1 VVERYVDGPSWPEGN
16 LEEFMAID
24 PHNPRRDRELG
35 MERPITRRDFIDGV
49 AVAIGGAS
57 LLAQNA
63 SAATAFPQDRPGYDP
78 PTLIGMRG
86 SHEGSYDYAHAL
98 RDGKIFK
105 SAVAPNDTREKYDLV
120 VVGGGISGLAAAYFY
135 RARTNP
141 EAKILILDNHDDFGG
156 HAKRNE
162 FRPNGRLL
170 ITNGG
175 TLSIESPFDYSRE
188 ARGLLTELGIDPVAL
203 EANSEKITDRS
214 ALSGLRNGF
223 FFDKETFG
231 TDRLV
236 VGLPGGRRGAAA
248 PGASWK
254 EFLAKTPLSEQA
266 QADIARLQEEQVDYL
281 PGLSDDEKK
290 DRLSRISYK
299 DFLLNVVK
307 VHPDVIPFYQ
317 TRTHGLYGVGI
328 DAVGALELWPN
339 SPGFQGMNLKPGPYR
354 RLSFTALG
362 EHIPKKPYEY
372 HFPDGNATI
381 ARLLLRSLIPGAMP
395 GHTAEDSVL
404 ANVDYGQLD
413 RAGSP
418 IRIRLG
424 STCLRAR
431 HVGNLPSSKE
441 VEIVYG
447 RRQEMYSVRSN
458 SVILSCWN
466 MMIPYLCPELPA
478 KQREALK
485 YGVKVPLVYTAVALR
500 NWTAFKTLGLR
511 GVQTPGMYHS
521 TVNLEQPTD
530 IGDYRPELSPE
541 QPILARM
548 LRTPCKPGLSARDQQ
563 RAGHVDLLSTPF
575 STFERNIRDQFARI
589 LGAGGFDPARDIDAI
604 TVNRWPHGYAY
615 EYNYLWDPEWPKGQS
630 PCELGRQ
637 RFGRISIANSD
648 AAAAAYTDQ
657 AIDQAY
663 RAVQE
668 QLASGA

>member
-1 VVERYVDGPSWPEGN
+1 
-16 LEEFMAID
+16 MAV
-24 PHNPRRDRELG
+24 PNHKPNAQRDRELG
-35 MERPITRRDFIDGV
+35 MDRPITRRDFIDGV
-49 AVAIGGAS
+49 AVALGAAGFA
-57 LLAQNA
+57 AQNA
-63 SAATAFPQDRPGYDP
+63 GAATGFPQDQPGYDP
-78 PTLIGMRG
+78 PTLTGMRG
-86 SHEGSYDYAHAL
+86 SHDGSYTYAHAL
-98 RDGKIFK
+98 RDGTVFK
-105 SAVAPNDTREKYDLV
+105 NSGTPEDTKEKYDLV
-120 VVGGGISGLAAAYFY
+120 IVGGGISGLAAAYFY
-135 RARTNP
+135 RARNRS
-141 EAKILILDNHDDFGG
+141 AKILILDNHDDFGG

-162 FRPNGRLL
+162 FRPGGRLF

-175 TLSIESPFDYSRE
+175 TLGIESPFDYSKE

-203 EANSEKITDRS
+203 EAKSEKITDRT
-214 ALSGLRNGF
+214 ALAGLQNSV

-236 VGLPGGRRGAAA
+236 AGLPGGRRGSAAA
-248 PGASWK
+248 GGSSSAAWK
-254 EFLAKTPLSEQA
+254 EFLEKTPLSEQA
-266 QADIARLQEEQVDYL
+266 RADILRLQEEKIDYL
-281 PGLSDDEKK
+281 PGLSDEEKK

-299 DFLLNVVK
+299 DFLLKVVK

-328 DAVGALELWPN
+328 DAVGALELWPY
-339 SPGFQGMNLKPGPYR
+339 SPGFQGLNLKPGPYR

-362 EHIPKKPYEY
+362 EHILKQPYEY

-381 ARLLLRSLIPGAMP
+381 ARMLVRSLIPESMP
-395 GHTAEDSVL
+395 GRSAEDSVL
-404 ANVDYGQLD
+404 ANVDYSRLD

-431 HVGNLPSSKE
+431 HAGNPASAKE

-447 RRQEMYSVRSN
+447 REHQMYAVRAN
-458 SVILSCWN
+458 SVILACWN

-478 KQREALK
+478 PQREALK

-500 NWTAFKTLGLR
+500 NWTAFKKLGIR

-521 TVNLEQPTD
+521 TLNLEQPTD
-530 IGDYRPELSPE
+530 IADYRPALAPE

-563 RAGHVDLLSTPF
+563 RAGHADLLMTPF
-575 STFERNIRDQFARI
+575 STFERNIRDQFARV
-589 LGAGGFDPARDIDAI
+589 LEGGGFDPGRDIEAI

-615 EYNYLWDPEWPKGQS
+615 EYNYLWDPEWPKGQA
-630 PCELGRQ
+630 PCEIGRR

-663 RAVQE
+663 RAVEE
-668 QLASGA
+668 QLSAGA

>member
-1 VVERYVDGPSWPEGN
+1 MNS
-16 LEEFMAID
+16 
-24 PHNPRRDRELG
+24 DRELG
-35 MERPITRRDFIDGV
+35 MDLPITRRDFLDGV
-49 AVAIGGAS
+49 AVAVGGAS

-63 SAATAFPQDRPGYDP
+63 GAATAFPQDRPRYDP
-78 PTLIGMRG
+78 PTLTGMRG
-86 SHEGSYDYAHAL
+86 SHDGSYSYAHAL
-98 RDGKIFK
+98 RDGK
-105 SAVAPNDTREKYDLV
+105 AVGTAVDTGETYDLV
-120 VVGGGISGLAAAYFY
+120 IVGGGISGLAAAYFY

-141 EAKILILDNHDDFGG
+141 SAKILIIDNHDDFGG

-162 FRPNGRLL
+162 FRPGGRLF

-175 TLSIESPFDYSRE
+175 TLGIESPFDYSNE
-188 ARGLLTELGIDPVAL
+188 ARGLLSELGIDPVTL
-203 EANSEKITDRS
+203 EEKSEKITDRS
-214 ALSGLRNGF
+214 ALGGLQNAF

-231 TDRLV
+231 ADRLV
-236 VGLPGGRRGAAA
+236 VGLPGRRGAASA
-248 PGASWK
+248 PAASPTWK

-266 QADIARLQEEQVDYL
+266 RADIDRLQEAHIDYM

-290 DRLSRISYK
+290 DRLSRMSYK
-299 DFLLNVVK
+299 AFLLDVVK

-339 SPGFQGMNLKPGPYR
+339 SPGFQGLNLKPGPFH
-354 RLSFTALG
+354 RLSFTAMG

-381 ARLLLRSLIPGAMP
+381 ARLLVRALIPGAMP

-404 ANVDYGQLD
+404 ANVDYRQLD
-413 RAGSP
+413 KSDSP
-418 IRIRLG
+418 LRIRLS

-431 HVGNLPSSKE
+431 HLGNPATAKE

-447 RRQEMYSVRSN
+447 REKQLYSVRAK
-458 SVILSCWN
+458 SVVLGCWN
-466 MMIPYLCPELPA
+466 MMIPYLCPELPK
-478 KQREALK
+478 KQQEALH

-500 NWTAFKTLGLR
+500 NWTAFKKLGVR

-521 TVNLEQPTD
+521 TLNLEQPTD
-530 IGDYRPELSPE
+530 IGDYRPALSPE
-541 QPILARM
+541 QPIVVRM

-575 STFERNIRDQFARI
+575 STFERNLRDQFARV
-589 LGAGGFDPARDIDAI
+589 LGGGGFDPARDIDAI

-615 EYNYLWDPEWPKGQS
+615 EYNFLWDPEWPKGES
-630 PCELGRQ
+630 PCEIGRK

-663 RAVQE
+663 RAVNE
-668 QLASGA
+668 QLT

>member
-1 VVERYVDGPSWPEGN
+1 MS
-16 LEEFMAID
+16 
-24 PHNPRRDRELG
+24 HDRELG
-35 MERPITRRDFIDGV
+35 MDRPITRRDFLDGV
-49 AVAIGGAS
+49 AVAVGGAGV
-57 LLAQNA
+57 LAGNA
-63 SAATAFPQDRPGYDP
+63 AAATAFAQDRPGYDP
-78 PTLIGMRG
+78 PTLTGMRG
-86 SHEGSYDYAHAL
+86 SHDGSYSYAHAL
-98 RDGKIFK
+98 RDGNFWKTAGPPI
-105 SAVAPNDTREKYDLV
+105 DTRESYDLV

-135 RARTNP
+135 RTKTNAAAR
-141 EAKILILDNHDDFGG
+141 ILIIDNHDDFGG

-162 FRPNGRLL
+162 FRPGGRLL

-175 TLSIESPFDYSRE
+175 TLSIESPFDYSPE
-188 ARGLLTELGIDPVAL
+188 ARGLLSELGIDPVVL
-203 EANSEKITDRS
+203 EENSEKITDRS
-214 ALSGLRNGF
+214 ALQGLQNGF
-223 FFDKETFG
+223 FFDRETFG

-236 VGLPGGRRGAAA
+236 VGMPGGRRGAAVT
-248 PGASWK
+248 GTTWK

-266 QADIARLQEEQVDYL
+266 QADIVRLQNEHIDYM
-281 PGLSDDEKK
+281 PGLSDDQKK

-339 SPGFQGMNLKPGPYR
+339 SPGFQGLNLTPGPYR

-381 ARLLLRSLIPGAMP
+381 ARLLVRSLIPASMP
-395 GHTAEDSVL
+395 GRTAGDSVL
-404 ANVDYGQLD
+404 ANVDYSQLD
-413 RAGSP
+413 RSDSP
-418 IRIRLG
+418 IHIRLG

-431 HVGNLPSSKE
+431 QQEKE
-441 VEIVYG
+441 VEVVYG
-447 RRQEMYSVRSN
+447 RDQQLYAVRAKSA
-458 SVILSCWN
+458 ILGCWN
-466 MMIPYLCPELPA
+466 MMIPYLCPDLPP
-478 KQREALK
+478 KQKEALH

-500 NWTAFKTLGLR
+500 NWSAFKKLGIR

-521 TVNLEQPTD
+521 TLNLEQPTD
-530 IGDYRPELSPE
+530 IGDYRPSISPD
-541 QPILARM
+541 QPILVRM

-563 RAGHVDLLSTPF
+563 RAGHADLLSTPF
-575 STFERNIRDQFARI
+575 STFERNIRDQFARV
-589 LGAGGFDPARDIDAI
+589 LETGGFDPARDIQAI

-615 EYNYLWDPEWPKGQS
+615 EYNFLWDPEWPKGES
-630 PCELGRQ
+630 PCEIGRK

-668 QLASGA
+668 QLSEQSK

>member
-1 VVERYVDGPSWPEGN
+1 MN
-16 LEEFMAID
+16 
-24 PHNPRRDRELG
+24 RDRELG
-35 MERPITRRDFIDGV
+35 MDRPITRRDFLDGV

-57 LLAQNA
+57 LLASQA
-63 SAATAFPQDRPGYDP
+63 GAATVFPQDRPGYAP
-78 PTLIGMRG
+78 PTLTGMRG

-98 RDGKIFK
+98 RDGDAFQ
-105 SAVAPNDTREKYDLV
+105 SAGTPVDTRETYDLV
-120 VVGGGISGLAAAYFY
+120 IVGGGISGLAAAYFY
-135 RARTNP
+135 RARNAS
-141 EAKILILDNHDDFGG
+141 AKILILDNHDDFGG

-162 FRPNGRLL
+162 FRPGGRLL

-175 TLSIESPFDYSRE
+175 TLSIESPFDYSKE
-188 ARGLLTELGIDPVAL
+188 ARGLLSELGIEPVAL
-203 EANSEKITDRS
+203 EEKSEKITDRT
-214 ALSGLRNGF
+214 AFQGLRGAV

-236 VGLPGGRRGAAA
+236 VGMPSGGRGPAA
-248 PGASWK
+248 PGLTWK
-254 EFLAKTPLSEQA
+254 EFLAQTPLSEQA
-266 QADIARLQEEQVDYL
+266 QADIARLQEEKVDYM

-290 DRLSRISYK
+290 DRLSRMSYK

-339 SPGFQGMNLKPGPYR
+339 SPGFQGMNLEPGPYR

-362 EHIPKKPYEY
+362 EHIPKQPYEY

-381 ARLLLRSLIPGAMP
+381 ARLLMRSLIKGAMP
-395 GHTAEDSVL
+395 GSTAEDSVL
-404 ANVDYGQLD
+404 ANTDYSRLD
-413 RAGSP
+413 QADSQV
-418 IRIRLG
+418 RIRLG

-431 HVGNLPSSKE
+431 HVGDPATAKE

-447 RRQEMYSVRSN
+447 REQQMYSVRAK
-458 SVILSCWN
+458 SVILGCWN

-478 KQREALK
+478 KQQEALH

-500 NWTAFKTLGLR
+500 NWTAFKKLGMR
-511 GVQTPGMYHS
+511 GAQTPGMYH
-521 TVNLEQPTD
+521 TTLNLELPTN
-530 IGDYRPELSPE
+530 IGEYRPEISPE

-563 RAGHVDLLSTPF
+563 RVGHADLLSTPF
-575 STFERNIRDQFARI
+575 STFERNIRDQFARV
-589 LGAGGFDPARDIDAI
+589 LGPGGFDPARDIDAI

-615 EYNYLWDPEWPKGQS
+615 EYNFLWDPEWPKGES
-630 PCELGRQ
+630 PCEIGRQ

-663 RAVQE
+663 RAVRE
-668 QLASGA
+668 QLAITS

>member
-1 VVERYVDGPSWPEGN
+1 MNS
-16 LEEFMAID
+16 
-24 PHNPRRDRELG
+24 DRELG
-35 MERPITRRDFIDGV
+35 MDRPITRRDFLDGV
-49 AVAIGGAS
+49 AVAVGGAS
-57 LLAQNA
+57 LLAENA
-63 SAATAFPQDRPGYDP
+63 SAATTFPQDRSGYDP
-78 PTLIGMRG
+78 PTLTGMRG
-86 SHEGSYDYAHAL
+86 SHDGSYDYAHTL
-98 RDGKIFK
+98 RDGNFWK
-105 SAVAPNDTREKYDLV
+105 SAGTPVDTGETYDLV

-135 RARTNP
+135 RAKTNP
-141 EAKILILDNHDDFGG
+141 AAKILIIDNHDDFGG

-162 FRPNGRLL
+162 FRPGGRLL

-175 TLSIESPFDYSRE
+175 TLSIESPFDYSKQ
-188 ARGLLTELGIDPVAL
+188 ARGLLSELGIDPETL
-203 EANSEKITDRS
+203 EAKSEKITDRS
-214 ALSGLRNGF
+214 AFQGLQGAF

-236 VGLPGGRRGAAA
+236 VGLPGGRRGAA
-248 PGASWK
+248 PGAAPAGPTWK
-254 EFLAKTPLSEQA
+254 EFLTKTPLSDQA
-266 QADIARLQEEQVDYL
+266 KADIARLQEEHVDYL
-281 PGLSDDEKK
+281 PGLSDEEKK
-290 DRLSRISYK
+290 DKLSRISYK

-362 EHIPKKPYEY
+362 EHIPKQPYEY

-381 ARLLLRSLIPGAMP
+381 ARLLVRALIPAAMP
-395 GHTAEDSVL
+395 GRTAEDSVL
-404 ANVDYGQLD
+404 ANVDYSRLD
-413 RAGSP
+413 RSDSP
-418 IRIRLG
+418 VRIRLG
-424 STCLRAR
+424 STCVRAR
-431 HVGNLPSSKE
+431 HLGDAAKAKE

-447 RRQEMYSVRSN
+447 REKQLYTVRAKSA
-458 SVILSCWN
+458 ILGCWN
-466 MMIPYLCPELPA
+466 MMIPYLCPDLPP
-478 KQREALK
+478 KQKEALH

-500 NWTAFKTLGLR
+500 NWTAFKKLGMR

-521 TVNLEQPTD
+521 TLNLEQPTD
-530 IGDYRPELSPE
+530 IADYRPAMSPD
-541 QPILARM
+541 QPIVVRM

-563 RAGHVDLLSTPF
+563 RAGHADLLSTPF
-575 STFERNIRDQFARI
+575 STFERNIRDQFARV
-589 LGAGGFDPARDIDAI
+589 LGPGGLDPARDIDAI

-615 EYNYLWDPEWPKGQS
+615 EYNFLWDPEWPKGES
-630 PCELGRQ
+630 PCEIGRK

-668 QLASGA
+668 QLS

>member
-1 VVERYVDGPSWPEGN
+1 
-16 LEEFMAID
+16 MAAD
-24 PHNPRRDRELG
+24 SHNPQRDRELG

-57 LLAQNA
+57 LLAQDA
-63 SAATAFPQDRPGYDP
+63 PAETAFPQDQPGYDP
-78 PTLIGMRG
+78 PTLTGVRG

-105 SAVAPNDTREKYDLV
+105 SSVAPTDTRENYDLV

-141 EAKILILDNHDDFGG
+141 AAKILILDNHDDFGG

-162 FRPNGRLL
+162 FRPNGRLF

-214 ALSGLRNGF
+214 ALQGLQNGF

-231 TDRLV
+231 MDRLV

-248 PGASWK
+248 PGVSWK

-266 QADIARLQEEQVDYL
+266 RADIARLQEEHIDYL
-281 PGLSDDEKK
+281 PGLSDDQKK

-299 DFLLNVVK
+299 DFLLNLVK
-307 VHPDVIPFYQ
+307 VHPEVIPFYQ

-339 SPGFQGMNLKPGPYR
+339 SPGFQGMNLKPGPYPR
-354 RLSFTALG
+354 MSFTALG
-362 EHIPKKPYEY
+362 EHIPKQPYEY

-404 ANVDYGQLD
+404 ANVDYRQLD

-418 IRIRLG
+418 IRVRLG
-424 STCLRAR
+424 STCLHAH

-447 RRQEMYSVRSN
+447 RQQQMYSVRSN
-458 SVILSCWN
+458 SVILACWN
-466 MMIPYLCPELPA
+466 MMIPYLCPELPG

-500 NWTAFKTLGLR
+500 NWTAFKTMGIR

-521 TVNLEQPTD
+521 TLNLEQPTD

-541 QPILARM
+541 QSILVRM
-548 LRTPCKPGLSARDQQ
+548 LRTPCKPGLPARDQQ
-563 RAGHVDLLSTPF
+563 RAGHLDLLTTPF

-615 EYNYLWDPEWPKGQS
+615 EYNYLWDPEWPKGES
-630 PCELGRQ
+630 PCEIGRQ

>member
-1 VVERYVDGPSWPEGN
+1 MN
-16 LEEFMAID
+16 
-24 PHNPRRDRELG
+24 RDRELG
-35 MERPITRRDFIDGV
+35 MDRPITRRDFLDGV

-57 LLAQNA
+57 LLAGNA
-63 SAATAFPQDRPGYDP
+63 SAATTFPQDRPGYDP
-78 PTLIGMRG
+78 PTLTGMRG
-86 SHEGSYDYAHAL
+86 SHDGSYDYAHSL
-98 RDGKIFK
+98 RDGK
-105 SAVAPNDTREKYDLV
+105 AVGMPVDTGEAYDLV

-135 RARTNP
+135 RARNP
-141 EAKILILDNHDDFGG
+141 SAKILILDNHDDFGG

-162 FRPNGRLL
+162 FRPGGRLL

-175 TLSIESPFDYSRE
+175 TLSIESPFDYSKE
-188 ARGLLTELGIDPVAL
+188 ARGLLSELGIDPVTL
-203 EANSEKITDRS
+203 EANSEKITDRT
-214 ALSGLRNGF
+214 ALQGLQNAV

-236 VGLPGGRRGAAA
+236 VGMPGGRRGTAGAPSAAA
-248 PGASWK
+248 ATWK
-254 EFLAKTPLSEQA
+254 EFLAKTPLSQQA
-266 QADIARLQEEQVDYL
+266 QADIVRLQEEHVDYM

-290 DRLSRISYK
+290 DRLSRMSYK

-317 TRTHGLYGVGI
+317 TRSHGLYGVGI
-328 DAVGALELWPN
+328 DAVGALELWPS
-339 SPGFQGMNLKPGPYR
+339 SPGFQGLNLKPGPYR

-362 EHIPKKPYEY
+362 EHIPKQPYEY

-381 ARLLLRSLIPGAMP
+381 ARLLVRSLIPGAMP
-395 GHTAEDSVL
+395 GRTAEDSIL
-404 ANVDYGQLD
+404 ANADYSTLD
-413 RAGSP
+413 KSDSP
-418 IRIRLG
+418 VRIRLG

-431 HVGNLPSSKE
+431 HQGNPSSAKE

-447 RRQEMYSVRSN
+447 REKQLYMVRAK
-458 SVILSCWN
+458 SVILGCWN
-466 MMIPYLCPELPA
+466 MMIPYLCPELPPNQ
-478 KQREALK
+478 KEALH

-500 NWTAFKTLGLR
+500 NWTAFKKLGIR
-511 GVQTPGMYHS
+511 GVQTPGMYH
-521 TVNLEQPTD
+521 TTLNLEQPTD
-530 IGDYRPELSPE
+530 IGDYRPVISPD

-563 RAGHVDLLSTPF
+563 RAGHADLLSTPF
-575 STFERNIRDQFARI
+575 STFERNIRDQFARV
-589 LGAGGFDPARDIDAI
+589 LGTGGFDPARDIEAI

-615 EYNYLWDPEWPKGQS
+615 EYNFLWDPEWPKGES
-630 PCELGRQ
+630 PCEIGRK

-668 QLASGA
+668 QLG

>member
-1 VVERYVDGPSWPEGN
+1 MS
-16 LEEFMAID
+16 
-24 PHNPRRDRELG
+24 RDRELG
-35 MERPITRRDFIDGV
+35 MERSITRRDFLDGV
-49 AVAIGGAS
+49 ALSIGAAG
-57 LLAQNA
+57 LLAPNA
-63 SAATAFPQDRPGYDP
+63 QAATTFAQDRPGYDP
-78 PTLIGMRG
+78 PTLTGMRG
-86 SHEGSYDYAHAL
+86 SHDGSYDYAHGL
-98 RDGKIFK
+98 RDGNIFK
-105 SAVAPNDTREKYDLV
+105 NAGTPVDTKETYDLV
-120 VVGGGISGLAAAYFY
+120 VVGGGISGLAAAHFY
-135 RARTNP
+135 RAKTNP
-141 EAKILILDNHDDFGG
+141 GAKILIIDNHDDFGG

-162 FRPNGRLL
+162 FRPGGRLL

-175 TLSIESPFDYSRE
+175 TLSIESPFDYSKQ
-188 ARGLLTELGIDPVAL
+188 ASGLLSELGIDPVIL
-203 EANSEKITDRS
+203 ESNSEKITDRT
-214 ALSGLRNGF
+214 ALQGLQNGF
-223 FFDKETFG
+223 FFDQQTFG

-236 VGLPGGRRGAAA
+236 VGIPGGRRGASATG
-248 PGASWK
+248 PTWK

-266 QADIARLQEEQVDYL
+266 QADIARLQEEHVDYM

-299 DFLLNVVK
+299 DFLLNFVK

-317 TRTHGLYGVGI
+317 ARTHGLYGVGI

-339 SPGFQGMNLKPGPYR
+339 SPGFQGLNLKPGPYR

-381 ARLLLRSLIPGAMP
+381 ARLLVRSLIPTAMP

-404 ANVDYGQLD
+404 ANVDYTRLD
-413 RAGSP
+413 RSDSP
-418 IRIRLG
+418 IRIRLS
-424 STCLRAR
+424 STCVRAR
-431 HVGNLPSSKE
+431 QQGNE
-441 VEIVYG
+441 VEVVYG
-447 RRQEMYSVRSN
+447 RDKQLYSVRAKSA
-458 SVILSCWN
+458 ILSCWN
-466 MMIPYLCPELPA
+466 MMIPYLCPELPP
-478 KQREALK
+478 KQKEALH

-500 NWTAFKTLGLR
+500 NWTAFKKLGIR

-521 TVNLEQPTD
+521 TLNLEQPTD
-530 IGDYRPELSPE
+530 IADYRPLISPD

-563 RAGHVDLLSTPF
+563 RAGHADLLSTPF

-589 LGAGGFDPARDIDAI
+589 LGPGGFDPARDIEAI

-615 EYNYLWDPEWPKGQS
+615 EYNFLWDPEWPKGES
-630 PCELGRQ
+630 PCEIGRK

-668 QLASGA
+668 QLS